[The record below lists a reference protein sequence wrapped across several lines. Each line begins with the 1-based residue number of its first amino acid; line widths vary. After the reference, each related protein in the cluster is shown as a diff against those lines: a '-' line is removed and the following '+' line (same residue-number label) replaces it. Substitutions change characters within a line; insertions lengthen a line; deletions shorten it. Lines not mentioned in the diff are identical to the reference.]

1 MKLDRLRGDEGKRP
15 MKNIRRKLEAICTD
29 KDAGA
34 LVWRKANVAGNRD
47 EVKRRRKERRRAK

>member
-1 MKLDRLRGDEGKRP
+1 